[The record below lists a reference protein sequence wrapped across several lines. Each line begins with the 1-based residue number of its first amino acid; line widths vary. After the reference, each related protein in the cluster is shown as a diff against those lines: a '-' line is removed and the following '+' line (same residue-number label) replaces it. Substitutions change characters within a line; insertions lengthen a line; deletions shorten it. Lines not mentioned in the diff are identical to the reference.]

1 MEKDPPLQNPDPQ
14 GWGTQTRFSELGRG
28 HAPYNL
34 DDLLYLTEGEAA
46 ARDGDGAAKFFGGFD
61 PFRYGNHRQAAG
73 RSRGAQEPR
82 PGSPRGPG
90 RGRLPFGS
98 VLPLSGEPTART
110 LSSGF
115 RRLLK
120 GTECLRTLLQRG

>member
-61 PFRYGNHRQAAG
+61 PFMDDDFDVCESFLVGLSVG
-73 RSRGAQEPR
+73 GAT
-82 PGSPRGPG
+82 GK
-90 RGRLPFGS
+90 FGDFS
-98 VLPLSGEPTART
+98 DKRFVGLTPSNRW
-110 LSSGF
+110 
-115 RRLLK
+115 
-120 GTECLRTLLQRG
+120 